1 MEGGADMADL
11 ALLERLRQAL
21 AASAPGLSVMPADE
35 TPPEGLWRSLPG
47 GLAVFCDPEEPGG
60 EAQLALAAA
69 LASALCRNGTA
80 ADPWTRRLLGGMTPE
95 EAERE
100 PLPAAPRCVLLLQPT
115 AAGPARMRREAVPL
129 QRADVLCDLGQG
141 EMALIKTLMSGD
153 SLTDV
158 TEYAQ
163 ALQETAL
170 EELAVSLRIGIGDVC
185 ETAEALAEGYRQARE
200 AIRIGSR
207 FDPTATIFVWNRLV
221 PERILHELPPERSRL
236 YRALLFNRQSER
248 ILTEEML
255 ATAAAFLRTNLNL
268 SDTARQ
274 LHIHRNTL
282 VYRLDRLAQATGL
295 DLRRFDDAVTFRL
308 LLTLGEDNDDET
320 QWRIKP

>member
-1 MEGGADMADL
+1 MADL
-11 ALLERLRQAL
+11 ALLEKLRQAL
-21 AASAPGLSVMPADE
+21 AASAPGLRVIPADE
-35 TPPEGLWRSLPG
+35 APPGGLAQPLPG
-47 GLAVFCDPEEPGG
+47 GLAVTCEPGEPGG

-69 LASALCRNGTA
+69 LAVALRRDETA
-80 ADPWTRRLLGGMTPE
+80 SDPWTKRLLGTLTRE

-100 PLPAAPRCVLLLQPT
+100 PLPAAPRCVLLLLPGE
-115 AAGPARMRREAVPL
+115 AGHTRMLREAVPL
-129 QRADVLCDLGQG
+129 QRADVLCDLGHG
-141 EMALIKTLMSGD
+141 ELALIKTLLPGD
-153 SLTDV
+153 SLSDV

-163 ALQETAL
+163 ALHETAL
-170 EELAVSLRIGIGDVC
+170 EEMAVSLRIGIGDVC
-185 ETAEALAEGYRQARE
+185 ETAEALAESCGQARE

-207 FDPTATIFVWNRLV
+207 FAPGTAIFVWNRLV
-221 PERILHELPPERSRL
+221 PERILHEISAERSRV

-248 ILTEEML
+248 ILTEELL
-255 ATAAAFLRTNLNL
+255 ATAAAFLRSNLNL

-282 VYRLDRLAQATGL
+282 VYRLDRLQQATGL

-308 LLTLGEDNDDET
+308 LMTLGGDNNDDI